1 MKKQKN
7 SEILDMTRGP
17 FFKKIIFFALP
28 LIFTGLLQL
37 LYNSADTIV
46 VGRFAGKEAL
56 AAVGATG
63 SLVNLILNI
72 FIGLSMGSG
81 VMEARHI
88 GAGDEKGMSR
98 CTHTAMTLSVLCGI
112 VVAAIGYFCSGTF
125 LKWMDAP
132 DDVLPLSTIYLQIYF
147 LGAPGSLVYN
157 FGASLLR
164 AMGDTKRPLYIL
176 FATGLVNVALNLI
189 LVIPFGMSVKGVAIA
204 TITAQYISAVCIVLC
219 LMKLQNPCRLSL
231 RSLRIYKRELLG
243 IIKIGLP
250 AGLQNSLFSISN
262 VIIQTSVNSFG
273 SVAMAGIAAG
283 SNYDGY
289 IFTCTNA
296 ITQTAMN
303 FSSQNVGAV
312 KYENIAKIYRRCL
325 IITIAISA
333 VMSCVGFFLREQI
346 VWIFSKE
353 PDVIAIGAQRLALIM
368 PFYAFC
374 SLQDMTTGQVRGM
387 GYSVEPMIISV
398 FGACGL
404 RLLWIF
410 VALPHNP
417 TLINLYWAYPIS
429 WSVTFVAQLVMYFVA
444 KRSLMKRKQAA

>member
-1 MKKQKN
+1 MKKQKKR
-7 SEILDMTRGP
+7 EILDMTKGP
-17 FFKKIIFFALP
+17 FLKKIVFFALP
-28 LIFTGLLQL
+28 LILTGLLQL

-63 SLVNLILNI
+63 SLVNLILNV

-98 CTHTAMTLSVLCGI
+98 CTHTAMTLSMLCGI
-112 VVAAIGYFCSGTF
+112 VVAVIGYFCSGTF

-219 LMKLQNPCRLSL
+219 LMKLQNPCRLNL

-387 GYSVEPMIISV
+387 GYSVEPMIISI